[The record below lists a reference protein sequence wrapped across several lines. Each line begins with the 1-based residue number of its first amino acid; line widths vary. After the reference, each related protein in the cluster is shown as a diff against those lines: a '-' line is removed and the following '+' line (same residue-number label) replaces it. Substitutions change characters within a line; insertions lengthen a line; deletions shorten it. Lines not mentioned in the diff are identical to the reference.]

1 MGAVEEQNKELART
15 FLDALSRA
23 DVDAV
28 DALYAED
35 FSLSVPGT
43 LPFSGTKGKAEAL
56 SGIPEVLG
64 LFPKGLKFEIDALTA
79 EGERVAIEATS
90 DGVTFRGDRYEQT
103 YHFLMRVRDGQI
115 IEWREYMDT
124 DLARKVLVGEG

>member
-1 MGAVEEQNKELART
+1 VGAVEDQNKELARA

-23 DVDAV
+23 DVATIDGM
-28 DALYAED
+28 YADD
-35 FSLSVPGT
+35 FSLRVPGT
-43 LPFSGTKGKAEAL
+43 LPFSGTKGKEQAL

-64 LFPKGLKFEIDALTA
+64 LFPDGLRFDIEALTA

-90 DGVTFRGDRYEQT
+90 DGVTFRGDRYQQT
-103 YHFLMRVRDGQI
+103 YHFLMRARDGKI

-124 DLARKVLVGEG
+124 DLARKILVGEG